1 MPNANHHTK
10 WHFKQTD
17 AIPPKNAFAC
27 TVITNAVFVIIV
39 LANVHRT
46 RGISALN
53 NNNHMEKWWVGK
65 VEGMV
70 SQC

>member
-10 WHFKQTD
+10 KHFKQID

-39 LANVHRT
+39 LANIYCT
-46 RGISALN
+46 LGISALN
-53 NNNHMEKWWVGK
+53 DDNHMEN
-65 VEGMV
+65 
-70 SQC
+70 